1 MSKEADPAAGRSK
14 KRPRMEDVRRIL
26 RALGFIWSSAPRWT
40 AAGITLILVQSGVTL
55 AGLYLLK
62 LIVDAVSLGVQADPV
77 TAVGFERVVLLI
89 VLAGVVTIVGA
100 LSRSLAGLASQ
111 AKAHLVT
118 DHMLGRLHEK
128 SIAVDYA
135 YYEDPRYYNSLY
147 RAQQEAPFRP
157 TRLLDNLTVVVQ
169 SSITVA
175 GILVLLAVV
184 HWILPMVVVLASLPA
199 LLVKMRHSERLHRWH
214 RERSGTE
221 RKANYFGWLIGNA
234 DHAKELRIF
243 DLGSEL
249 LDRFR
254 ELKTQLREETLRLA
268 KARSLADAGAQVAAI
283 VVVFAAL
290 GFIGHQTYQGSLTL
304 GDMVMYFGAIQ
315 RAQALLQ
322 SLFQGLGGLYED
334 NLFLANVDEFLEL
347 EPTVTAPARPQ
358 PVPERM
364 RVGLRADR
372 LSFSYPTSHE
382 PVLQDIDFEVGPGE
396 LVALVGPNGSGKSTL
411 AKLLCRLYDP
421 TSGAITLDG
430 VDLRD
435 FDPVELRRKFSVV
448 FQDYARYQVSAH
460 DNIWFGN
467 TRRPLTA
474 EEIQEAARAAGV
486 DPAIRRLGL
495 GYDTTLGRF
504 FSGGEELSGGEWQK
518 VAIARAFWSDAEIL
532 IVDEPTSALDAFAE
546 AEVVEAIG
554 RLLRNRSALVI
565 SHRLSTVRM
574 ADRIYFMEAGR
585 VVESGSHSELMELGG
600 KYAKLFRLQA
610 LAYHEREPEPPDGLA
625 GFERATGA
633 AASRRPEP

>member
-1 MSKEADPAAGRSK
+1 MSERPGRTAGTK
-14 KRPRMEDVRRIL
+14 PPRGDDVRRIL
-26 RALGFIWSSAPRWT
+26 RALGFIWASAPRWT
-40 AAGITLILVQSGVTL
+40 VLGTVLIFVQSAVTL
-55 AGLYLLK
+55 AGLYLVK
-62 LIVDAVSLGVQADPV
+62 LIVDTVAMGLQGDPQADL
-77 TAVGFERVVLLI
+77 GFERVAMLI
-89 VLAGVVTIVGA
+89 ALAGAVTIVGA
-100 LSRSLAGLASQ
+100 VSRSLAGFASE
-111 AKAHLVT
+111 AKGHLVT

-135 YYEDPRYYNSLY
+135 YYEDPSYYNSLH

-157 TRLLDNLTVVVQ
+157 TRLLDNLTAVLQ
-169 SSITVA
+169 SSVTVA
-175 GILVLLAVV
+175 GILILLASV
-184 HWILPMVVVLASLPA
+184 HWILPLVVFLASLPA
-199 LLVKMRHSERLHRWH
+199 LVVKMRHSRRFHGWH

-234 DHAKELRIF
+234 QHAKELRIYG
-243 DLGSEL
+243 LGGEL

-254 ELKTQLREETLRLA
+254 ELKGQLRTETLRLA
-268 KARSLADAGAQVAAI
+268 KARSLADAAAQSAAV

-290 GFIGHQTYQGSLTL
+290 GFIGYRTMQGALTL

-315 RAQALLQ
+315 RAQGLLQ
-322 SLFQGLGGLYED
+322 SLFRGLGGLYED

-347 EPTVTAPARPQ
+347 EPTVTAPSRPT

-364 RVGLRADR
+364 RQGLRADR
-372 LSFSYPTSHE
+372 LGFTYPGSRE
-382 PVLQDIDFEVGPGE
+382 PALTDVGFEVGPGE

-421 TSGAITLDG
+421 TSGSISLDG
-430 VDLRD
+430 VDLRE

-467 TRRPLTA
+467 TRRPLST
-474 EEIQEAARAAGV
+474 EEIQEAARVAGV

-504 FSGGEELSGGEWQK
+504 FAGGEELSGGEWQK

-532 IVDEPTSALDAFAE
+532 IVDEPTSALDAYAE
-546 AEVVEAIG
+546 AEVVGAIS
-554 RLLRNRSALVI
+554 RLLRDRSAVVI

-574 ADRIYFMEAGR
+574 ADRIYFMSGGR
-585 VVESGSHSELMELGG
+585 IAEVGSHDELMALGG
-600 KYAKLFRLQA
+600 EYAKLFRLQA
-610 LAYHEREPEPPDGLA
+610 LAYHQGEPELGAGL
-625 GFERATGA
+625 R
-633 AASRRPEP
+633 